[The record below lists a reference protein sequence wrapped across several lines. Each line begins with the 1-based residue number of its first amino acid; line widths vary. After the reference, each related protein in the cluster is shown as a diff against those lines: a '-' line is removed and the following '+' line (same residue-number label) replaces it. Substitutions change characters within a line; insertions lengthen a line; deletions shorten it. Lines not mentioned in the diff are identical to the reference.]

1 MGKEGGDFMAK
12 KERTQ
17 AGPGY
22 ERRRKTLAIVSLI
35 VVVVLVGLL
44 TLFVWRWL
52 SSFSQDDFRDYIR
65 SYGAVG
71 WLILLG
77 LQVLQVFIA
86 LIPGEL
92 LETAAGYIFGPIL
105 GTILCYV
112 GLTIGTVI
120 VFLLTRRYGTKLT
133 EIFISREKINDFRF
147 INTEKKRDRLIF
159 LMFFIPGTPKDLLTY
174 FVGLTDIKLS
184 SFLVISLVA
193 RIPSVLSS
201 TFGGHLLGEGQYWG
215 AIILYGITGGLS
227 ILGLWL
233 YRVIL
238 RHRQNKNH

>member
-1 MGKEGGDFMAK
+1 MSKKQK
-12 KERTQ
+12 KEPR
-17 AGPGY
+17 PGY
-22 ERRRKTLAIVSLI
+22 ERRRKALALISLG
-35 VVVVLVGLL
+35 VVLVLLGLL
-44 TLFVWRWL
+44 TLFMWRWL
-52 SSFSQDDFRDYIR
+52 SSFSQEDFREYIR

-77 LQVLQVFIA
+77 LQILQVFIA

-92 LETAAGYIFGPIL
+92 LESAAGYIFGPIL
-105 GTILCYV
+105 GTLLCYA
-112 GLTIGTVI
+112 GLAIGTVI
-120 VFLLTRRYGTKLT
+120 VFLLTRRFGARLA
-133 EIFISREKINDFRF
+133 EVFISREKINEFRF

-184 SFLVISLVA
+184 AFLTLSLVA

-201 TFGGHLLGEGQYWG
+201 TFGGHLLGEGEYWG
-215 AIILYGITGGLS
+215 AIILYAITGAVS
-227 ILGLWL
+227 VLGLWL

-238 RHRQNKNH
+238 RHRQKNTAK

>member
-1 MGKEGGDFMAK
+1 MSEI
-12 KERTQ
+12 ENTPTR
-17 AGPGY
+17 PGY
-22 ERRRKTLAIVSLI
+22 ERRRKVLALISLG
-35 VVVVLVGLL
+35 VVLVLVGLL
-44 TLFVWRWL
+44 TLFMWRWL
-52 SSFSQDDFRDYIR
+52 RSFSQEDFRAYIR
-65 SYGAVG
+65 SFGAVG

-105 GTILCYV
+105 GTLLCYA
-112 GLTIGTVI
+112 GLAIGSTI
-120 VFLLTRRYGTKLT
+120 VFLLTRRFGAKMA

-147 INTEKKRDRLIF
+147 INTEKKRDGLIF
-159 LMFFIPGTPKDLLTY
+159 LLFFIPGTPKDLLTY

-184 SFLVISLVA
+184 SFLTISLVA

-201 TFGGHLLGEGQYWG
+201 TFGGHLLGEGNYWG
-215 AIILYGITGGLS
+215 AVILYAITGGLS
-227 ILGLWL
+227 VLGLWL

-238 RHRQNKNH
+238 RRRQKNAA